1 MKNIRIIFIILTAVW
16 MAVVFYFSNEPKT
29 KTENT
34 SSSVTEIIIKIIYG
48 ENVEDFEEKVK
59 EIDPIIRKLAHYTLY
74 LIRRNFNYS
83 YNFYI

>member
-1 MKNIRIIFIILTAVW
+1 MNKIRILFIIFTAAW

-29 KTENT
+29 KTEDT
-34 SSSVTEIIIKIIYG
+34 SSSVTEIIVRVIYG
-48 ENVEDFEEKVK
+48 EEFEEKIK

-74 LIRRNFNYS
+74 LIRRNFNYN